1 MDIDKVCNVLESGG
15 LIITPT
21 DTIYGIMGDA
31 TNVDTINKLFEVK
44 KRAYNKPLILLM
56 DSYDMLKKYT
66 TNISEMENVFIKEFF
81 PGLITIILMK
91 NDNVNDLITA
101 GSNTVGIRIPDNDD
115 LRKIIKRFGKPIFST
130 SANVSN
136 ENVITNVDM
145 IEEELKRKI
154 DYIYDGGEVVD
165 LASTVI
171 KFEEDKLK
179 ILRDGKMSKQ
189 LLERFK

>member
-66 TNISEMENVFIKEFF
+66 TNISEM
-81 PGLITIILMK
+81 
-91 NDNVNDLITA
+91 
-101 GSNTVGIRIPDNDD
+101 
-115 LRKIIKRFGKPIFST
+115 
-130 SANVSN
+130 
-136 ENVITNVDM
+136 
-145 IEEELKRKI
+145 
-154 DYIYDGGEVVD
+154 
-165 LASTVI
+165 
-171 KFEEDKLK
+171 
-179 ILRDGKMSKQ
+179 
-189 LLERFK
+189 